1 MKKLMFRTIAV
12 FLMTTGAFADG
23 GDHSTSSASL
33 EKLTDTSEAVTTA
46 LTVFGAD
53 NGQDVIDLYRG
64 IKASPANGGM
74 SVKVYLTDGTN
85 ISYGCHRHEASDPF
99 ECHEK

>member
-1 MKKLMFRTIAV
+1 MKKMMITTITA
-12 FLMTTGAFADG
+12 LLISTGAFADG
-23 GDHSTSSASL
+23 GDHSTSNASL
-33 EKLTDTSEAVTTA
+33 EKLTDTSEAVTRA
-46 LTVFGAD
+46 LTVFGSE
-53 NGQDVIDLYRG
+53 NTQDVIDLYKG

-74 SVKVYLTDGTN
+74 SVKVYLTDGNN